1 MHVGVVAYELEGQ
14 STGVGR
20 YLAGLLAGVAEIAPP
35 WRWTLYFHGARFEHE
50 LFGHAAFEPVFAGR
64 AGRAP
69 VWEQLALPAR
79 LARDGVDL
87 VFSPSYS
94 LPPVSVPGV
103 VTIHDLSFEFRGGEF
118 GFRERWRR
126 RLLARRACR
135 RAARVLAVAPAIRDQ
150 LAERYRLD
158 PARVG
163 VVPNAVDPVFKRYGA
178 AAAGAADSP
187 GPLPPGVTP
196 PYLLFLGTLLDRR
209 NVPLLLEVFARLRC
223 RAEGALDDRRAEGAP
238 DDRRAEGA
246 PDGLR
251 PDLSLVLAGADRLRR
266 RGGLG
271 AWLAEAGEGV
281 THLGYVPE
289 AAVAPLYRGAE
300 LSFYLSEY
308 EGFGLP
314 PLESL
319 AAGTPAVVGPGL
331 ALDDL
336 WPGYPYRC
344 AALGVD
350 EVTRVAAAAL
360 ADPAARRR
368 VAAEGVARMAE
379 LTWRRSAELFLAEL
393 ERALP

>member
-20 YLAGLLAGVAEIAPP
+20 YLAGLLAGVAEVAPP
-35 WRWTLYFHGARFEHE
+35 WRWTLFFHGQRFEHE
-50 LFGHAAFEPVFAGR
+50 LFGVPAFEPVFAGR
-64 AGRAP
+64 TGRAP
-69 VWEQLALPAR
+69 VWEQLALPAL
-79 LARDGVDL
+79 LARAGVDL

-94 LPPVSVPGV
+94 LPPAAAPGV
-103 VTIHDLSFEFRGGEF
+103 VTVHDLSFELRGGEF

-135 RAARVLAVAPAIRDQ
+135 RAVRVLADTPAIRGQ
-150 LAERYRLD
+150 LADRYRLD
-158 PARVG
+158 PERVG
-163 VVPNAVDPVFKRYGA
+163 VVPLGVDPVFRRIGA
-178 AAAGAADSP
+178 AALAAATAGATVDGAAAEA
-187 GPLPPGVTP
+187 LPPGVDS
-196 PYLLFLGTLLDRR
+196 PYLLFLGTLLERR
-209 NVPLLLEVFARLRC
+209 NVPLLLEVFARLR
-223 RAEGALDDRRAEGAP
+223 RE
-238 DDRRAEGA
+238 
-246 PDGLR
+246 R
-251 PDLSLVLAGADRLRR
+251 PELSLVLAGADRLRR

-271 AWLAEAGEGV
+271 ALLARTGAGV
-281 THLGYVPE
+281 IHLGYVPE

-319 AAGTPAVVGPGL
+319 AAGTPVVVGPGL

-344 AALGVD
+344 AKLEPD

-360 ADPAARRR
+360 ADSTGRRR
-368 VAAEGVARMAE
+368 VAAEGVARMAG
-379 LTWRRSAELFLAEL
+379 LTWRRSAERFLDEL
-393 ERALP
+393 GRALP

>member
-35 WRWTLYFHGARFEHE
+35 WRWTLYFHGVRFEHE

-64 AGRAP
+64 TGRAP
-69 VWEQLALPAR
+69 VWEQLALPAQ

-94 LPPVSVPGV
+94 LPPVAAPGV
-103 VTIHDLSFEFRGGEF
+103 VTIHDLSFEIRGEEF

-163 VVPNAVDPVFKRYGA
+163 VVPNAVDPVFKRFGA
-178 AAAGAADSP
+178 GTAGAADSP
-187 GPLPPGVTP
+187 GALPPGVRP

-209 NVPLLLEVFARLRC
+209 CVPLLLEAFARLR
-223 RAEGALDDRRAEGAP
+223 RK
-238 DDRRAEGA
+238 
-246 PDGLR
+246 R

-271 AWLAEAGEGV
+271 ALLASAGAGV
-281 THLGYVPE
+281 AHLGYVPE
-289 AAVAPLYRGAE
+289 SAVAPLYRGAE

-331 ALDDL
+331 ALDAL

-344 AALGVD
+344 AALEVE

-360 ADPAARRR
+360 GDPAARRR

-379 LTWRRSAELFLAEL
+379 LTWRRSAELLLAEL